1 MPVRDDPLDAILAS
15 MAAKTGNVLK
25 PEASEEQPKTSSVK
39 RKHDAVDEDVAA
51 TDANES
57 TGIWNPKD
65 WERLPQALLDDV
77 EQRASSM
84 TISPAMEIA
93 RQQVVRQ
100 LCQKIRRASE
110 EMGINKLPNSVYET
124 WQFTSRLTVAEVDPL
139 IPHSSSDYSGLFE
152 ELVRAGATRTGA
164 KKKCKELTK
173 EAEKMLR
180 RFKAQSYETSQKRR
194 VKVSEE
200 EGMRVLTYGHCSVK
214 LSVSHFTKLQRLYE
228 RQSQKRITRP
238 QDRHAFEAA
247 VFSLLLRYDSLDGG
261 GFQAALNEEC
271 FDVLLKHFDC
281 KMECFASPLNSRYS
295 RFCSAFLDTDA
306 AFGSVGS
313 FFEFAPRSGSFEAN
327 PPFIP
332 KLIKRMAD
340 HMTSLLD
347 AAEGA
352 LMFVIIIPA
361 WRETE
366 GWQLLHNSRYNQHHE
381 LIPQKDHGYCEGK
394 QQIRK
399 TRWRIASFDTSVFF
413 WQNPKALNRWKVT
426 AESIRELRQ
435 AFQSKQ
441 ADERDA
447 LGLRNSG
454 KRVRAMKH

>member
-1 MPVRDDPLDAILAS
+1 MRDDPLDAILAS

-25 PEASEEQPKTSSVK
+25 PTAPAASSETSSSK
-39 RKHDAVDEDVAA
+39 RKREDVEEEKDNDDVE
-51 TDANES
+51 TS
-57 TGIWNPKD
+57 LIWNPKVY
-65 WERLPQALLDDV
+65 ERLPQELLDDV
-77 EQRASSM
+77 AHRASSM

-152 ELVRAGATRTGA
+152 ELIKAGATRTGA
-164 KKKCKELTK
+164 KKKCQELTK

-180 RFKAQSYETSQKRR
+180 RFKAQNFESSQKRR
-194 VKVSEE
+194 VKVSEQD
-200 EGMRVLTYGHCSVK
+200 GMRVLTYGACSVK
-214 LSVSHFTKLQRLYE
+214 LSEDHFAKLRRLYE
-228 RQSQKRITRP
+228 RQAKKRISRP
-238 QDRHAFEAA
+238 QDQHAFEAA

-271 FDVLLKHFDC
+271 FDVLLRHFDC

-295 RFCSAFLDTDA
+295 RFCSAFLDSDA

-313 FFEFAPRSGSFEAN
+313 FFEFTPRSGSFEAN

-340 HMTSLLD
+340 HMTALLD
-347 AAEGA
+347 AADGP

-366 GWQLLHNSRYNQHHE
+366 GWRLLHKSRYNQHHE

-413 WQNPKALNRWKVT
+413 WQNAKAMNRWQVT
-426 AESIRELRQ
+426 TESIRDLRL

-441 ADERDA
+441 AEERDA

-454 KRVRAMKH
+454 KRVRAAKH